1 MLLLI
6 LIEVK
11 WINSF
16 LVPLQPSENHKFSD
30 DFWGDRS
37 ELIHLNLFNIWS
49 EIWRQSLTL
58 YCESIKS
65 FAVVDPTDLTFQ
77 KWTKQARV
85 LLRV

>member
-37 ELIHLNLFNIWS
+37 ELIHLNLFNI
-49 EIWRQSLTL
+49 
-58 YCESIKS
+58 
-65 FAVVDPTDLTFQ
+65 
-77 KWTKQARV
+77 
-85 LLRV
+85 